1 MVAVVRE
8 RKATHRGKCEYRAS
22 MTRFNLV
29 LQNLFR
35 LRCKRLLSAF
45 VILNLVSI
53 IITIIIFFFG
63 STLRTEMQLNGPT
76 SPYLYVRVV
85 NNRLNASQK
94 SRNLISLSEYMAEL
108 CMVCIA
114 FSNILS
120 LLLLT
125 SFTHMA
131 IS

>member
-1 MVAVVRE
+1 
-8 RKATHRGKCEYRAS
+8 
-22 MTRFNLV
+22 MTCFNPV

-35 LRCKRLLSAF
+35 LQCKRLLSAF

-120 LLLLT
+120 
-125 SFTHMA
+125 
-131 IS
+131 